1 MDFSWSED
9 QLALRRTI
17 VDFARSEL
25 AAGVI
30 DDDRTGTLSREKW
43 RKCAAM
49 GILGLAVP
57 EEFGGTNTDVLGTM
71 YAIEALGY
79 GCPDAGL
86 VFALGAQMWAVQ
98 TPILRF
104 GSDAQRARWLPGLV
118 AGEIV
123 GAHAI
128 TEPGSGSDAFALATT
143 AERRDDTY
151 VLNGS
156 KTFVTNAP
164 IADLFVVFATTNRKR
179 GFLGVTA
186 FLVEEG
192 TPGLSVGRP
201 IEKMGIRTSPMG
213 EVFLSDCVVPESA
226 RLGREG
232 NGGSIF
238 THSMGWERA
247 CILAGAVGAM
257 ERQLETCVAYAAKR
271 EQFGQPIGKFQS
283 VSNKIVQMKLRLESS
298 RLLMYRAGWLRA
310 SGEDAGAEVAMA
322 KLSISEAWVASS
334 LDAIQIH
341 GGYGYATETGVERD
355 LRDAMGSRIYSG
367 TSEIQHD
374 LIARALGL

>member
-1 MDFSWSED
+1 MDFSWTEE

-25 AAGVI
+25 ADGVR
-30 DDDRTGTLSREKW
+30 DDDRAGAFPRAKW

-49 GILGLAVP
+49 GIQGLAVP
-57 EEFGGTNTDVLGTM
+57 EEFGGTNHDVLTTLF
-71 YAIEALGY
+71 AVEALGY

-86 VFALGAQMWAVQ
+86 IFAIGAQMWAVQ

-104 GSDAQRARWLPGLV
+104 GSDEQRSRYLPGLV
-118 AGEIV
+118 SGEII

-128 TEPGSGSDAFALATT
+128 TEPGSGSDAFAMATT
-143 AERRDDTY
+143 AERRGDAY

-164 IADLFVVFATTNRKR
+164 IADLFVVFASTNRKR

-186 FLVEEG
+186 FLIDRD

-213 EVFLSDCVVPESA
+213 EVFLSDCVVPASSL
-226 RLGREG
+226 LGRDG
-232 NGGSIF
+232 NGGTIF
-238 THSMGWERA
+238 KHSMGWERT

-257 ERQLETCVAYAAKR
+257 ERQLEACIAYASKR
-271 EQFGQPIGKFQS
+271 EQFGQAIGKFQS
-283 VSNKIVQMKLRLESS
+283 VSNKIVEMKVRLESS

-310 SGEDAGAEVAMA
+310 SGSEAGVEVAMA
-322 KLSISEAWVASS
+322 KLCISEAFVASS
-334 LDAIQIH
+334 LDAIQVH
-341 GGYGYATETGVERD
+341 GGYGYATETGIERD
-355 LRDAMGSRIYSG
+355 LRDALGARIYSG
-367 TSEIQHD
+367 TSEIQLD
-374 LIARALGL
+374 IIARAIGL